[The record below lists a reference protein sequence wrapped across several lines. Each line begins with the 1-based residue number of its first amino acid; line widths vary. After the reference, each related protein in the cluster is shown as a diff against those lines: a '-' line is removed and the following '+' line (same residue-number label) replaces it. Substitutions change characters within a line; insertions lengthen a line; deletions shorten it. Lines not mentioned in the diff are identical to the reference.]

1 MIKLIDY
8 KRFFRSFTG
17 MLGRGAE
24 CCADAVLPKLR
35 RLKVSDCGSQ
45 GRLYEVAQIAQ
56 GENGAYQVV

>member
-1 MIKLIDY
+1 
-8 KRFFRSFTG
+8 

-24 CCADAVLPKLR
+24 CYADAVLPKLR